1 MNIQNQDKDQE
12 WDLFLRL
19 HEIYPKQEE
28 EVKRLKTKGIS
39 AASDVSG
46 SSLKVEFSSSREAS
60 LVSFG
65 TERIG
70 PYWLFV

>member
-1 MNIQNQDKDQE
+1 MGRPPSFCSFSDLEGQ
-12 WDLFLRL
+12 LFLRL

-39 AASDVSG
+39 AASAVSG
-46 SSLKVEFSSSREAS
+46 SSLLVTFSSSREG
-60 LVSFG
+60 G

-70 PYWLFV
+70 